1 MDVIKVAAKALKT
14 ISDRNINVSQTWY
27 SEDLKLPHIALT
39 LIDEKPFFFSEDD
52 EEVIEY
58 TIQISLFSTKD
69 EYKLLKEIKKL
80 MKDAGFLF
88 SERMQDDID
97 TEQKRFMQAMRFNIY
112 EESEEMEE

>member
-27 SEDLKLPHIALT
+27 SENLKLPHIALT
-39 LIDEKPFFFSEDD
+39 FISERPYFFSEDD

-58 TIQISLFSTKD
+58 TIQVSVFSTKD
-69 EYKLLKEIKKL
+69 EYMLLKEIKKL
-80 MKDAGFLF
+80 MKSANFLF

-97 TEQKRFMQAMRFNIY
+97 IKQKRFMQALRFNIY
-112 EESEEMEE
+112 EEYKETEE